1 MELTEVVRELL
12 GDIRQLAQSES
23 VIGKPVQVG
32 DALIIPVTK
41 LSVGFGTGQGEGG
54 RPGDGGKM
62 GAIGG
67 GISLDPQG
75 FLVVDKLG
83 TARLIALSEAKQGAL
98 AKALEAVPKVV
109 EKLVSLKHEDGS
121 LRLPG
126 KGGSTPPTAEQA

>member
-12 GDIRQLAQSES
+12 GEIRQLAQSES
-23 VIGKPVQVG
+23 VVGKPLQVG

-41 LSVGFGTGQGEGG
+41 LTVGFGSGQGEGG
-54 RPGDGGKM
+54 RRGDSGKM
-62 GAIGG
+62 GGIGG

-75 FLVVDKLG
+75 FLVVDKQG

-109 EKLVSLKHEDGS
+109 GQLVSLKSDDGS
-121 LRLPG
+121 QPLL
-126 KGGSTPPTAEQA
+126 GGGHSPPAGEQA